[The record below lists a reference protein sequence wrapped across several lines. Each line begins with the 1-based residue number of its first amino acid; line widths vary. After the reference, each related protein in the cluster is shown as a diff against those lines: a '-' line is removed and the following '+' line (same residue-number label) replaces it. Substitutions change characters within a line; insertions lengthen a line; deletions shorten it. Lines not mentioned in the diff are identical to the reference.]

1 MSKSLSVIVPCFNEE
16 EVINETYKRLKSVLA
31 DLEYQTEIIFINDGS
46 TDNTEHLLSEFIKTD
61 NTIKIISFSRNFG
74 HQKAVTAGLNNCKS
88 DMAVII
94 DADLQDPPEVIPDM
108 IKTMMEANAQV
119 VYCVRKSRKGEG
131 IFKKLSAKVF
141 YRLLNF
147 FSEVRLPV
155 DTGDFRLIDKSII
168 REFNHMHEKGKYIRG
183 LVSWIGF
190 KQVPFYYEREARFA
204 GETKYP
210 FSKMLKLA
218 TTSLLYF
225 STKPLKLASAL
236 GFFSV
241 VFSLVLGVWSVLGK
255 LMGYT
260 HANSGWTSLFVLI
273 IFFGGVQL
281 VTIGIVGAYIGN
293 LFDEIKNRPEY
304 IIDKKVNFIDKNVSF
319 ETNEDGKTN

>member
-1 MSKSLSVIVPCFNEE
+1 MNKSLSVIVPCFNEE
-16 EVINETYKRLKSVLA
+16 EVILETFKRIKSVLLKL
-31 DLEYQTEIIFINDGS
+31 DIQSEIIFINDGS
-46 TDNTEHLLSEFIKTD
+46 TDQTEQILSELSKTD
-61 NTIKIISFSRNFG
+61 IHIKIISFSRNFG
-74 HQKAVTAGLNNCKS
+74 HQRAVTAGLNNCNS

-94 DADLQDPPEVIPDM
+94 DADLQDPPELIPEM
-108 IKTMMEANAQV
+108 IKTLESSKAQV

-131 IFKKLSAKVF
+131 IFKKTTAKAF

-147 FSEVRLPV
+147 FSEVKLPV
-155 DTGDFRLIDKSII
+155 DTGDFRLVDKSII
-168 REFNHMHEKGKYIRG
+168 REFNQMHEKGKYIRG

-210 FSKMLKLA
+210 FSKMIKFA

-225 STKPLKLASAL
+225 STKPLKLATAL
-236 GFFSV
+236 GFISV
-241 VFSLVLGVWSVLGK
+241 VISLILAVWSVLGK
-255 LMGYT
+255 IMGFT

-281 VTIGIVGAYIGN
+281 LTIGIVGSYIGN

-304 IIDKKVNFIDKNVSF
+304 IIDKKINF
-319 ETNEDGKTN
+319 ETKKDDKSE

>member
-1 MSKSLSVIVPCFNEE
+1 MNKSLSIIVPCFNEE
-16 EVINETYKRLKSVLA
+16 EVIIETYKRIKSVLLN
-31 DLEYQTEIIFINDGS
+31 LEFNSDIIFINDGS
-46 TDNTEHLLSEFIKTD
+46 TDDTERLLSELSKTD
-61 NTIKIISFSRNFG
+61 TQIKVISFSRNFG
-74 HQKAVTAGLNNCKS
+74 HQKAVTAGLNHCSS
-88 DMAVII
+88 DLAVII
-94 DADLQDPPEVIPDM
+94 DADLQDPPELIPEM
-108 IKTMMEANAQV
+108 IKTMDNSNAQV

-131 IFKKLSAKVF
+131 LFKKISAKAF

-147 FSEVRLPV
+147 LSEVKLPV

-168 REFNHMHEKGKYIRG
+168 REFNQMHEKGKYIRG

-210 FSKMLKLA
+210 FSKMIKLA

-225 STKPLKLASAL
+225 STKPLKLATAF
-236 GFFSV
+236 GFASV
-241 VFSLVLGVWSVLGK
+241 AISLILAVWSVLGK
-255 LMGYT
+255 IMGYT

-281 VTIGIVGAYIGN
+281 LTIGIVGSYIGN

-304 IIDKKVNFIDKNVSF
+304 IIDKKENF
-319 ETNEDGKTN
+319 ETKENERPV

>member
-1 MSKSLSVIVPCFNEE
+1 MNKSLSVIVPCFNEE
-16 EVINETYKRLKSVLA
+16 EVIFETFKRIKSVL
-31 DLEYQTEIIFINDGS
+31 LTLNIQSEIIFINDGS
-46 TDNTEHLLSEFIKTD
+46 TDQTEQILSELSKTD
-61 NTIKIISFSRNFG
+61 IKLKVISFSRNFG
-74 HQKAVTAGLNNCKS
+74 HQKAVTAGLNHCNS

-94 DADLQDPPEVIPDM
+94 DADLQDPPELIPEM
-108 IKTMMEANAQV
+108 IKTLESSNAQV

-131 IFKKLSAKVF
+131 IFKKISAKAF

-155 DTGDFRLIDKSII
+155 DTGDFRLVDKNII
-168 REFNHMHEKGKYIRG
+168 REFNQMHEKGKYIRG

-210 FSKMLKLA
+210 FSKMIKLA

-225 STKPLKLASAL
+225 STKPLKLATAL
-236 GFFSV
+236 GFISV
-241 VFSLVLGVWSVLGK
+241 AISLILAVWSILGK
-255 LMGYT
+255 IMGYT

-281 VTIGIVGAYIGN
+281 LTIGIVGSYIGN

-304 IIDKKVNFIDKNVSF
+304 IIDKKVNFESKKDSKS
-319 ETNEDGKTN
+319 E

>member
-1 MSKSLSVIVPCFNEE
+1 MNKSLSVIVPCYNEE
-16 EVINETYKRLKSVLA
+16 EVISETYKRIKTVLKTL
-31 DLEYQTEIIFINDGS
+31 DFPTEIIFVNDGS
-46 TDNTEHLLSEFIKTD
+46 SDRTAQLLSSFLETDNTL
-61 NTIKIISFSRNFG
+61 KIITFSRNFG
-74 HQKAVTAGLNNCKS
+74 HQKAVTAGINNCNS

-94 DADLQDPPEVIPDM
+94 DADLQDSPELIPGM
-108 IKTMMEANAQV
+108 IKTMQESNAQV
-119 VYCVRKSRKGEG
+119 VYCVRKARKGEG
-131 IFKKLSAKVF
+131 FFKKISAKFF

-168 REFNHMHEKGKYIRG
+168 REFNQLHEKGKYIRG
-183 LVSWIGF
+183 LVAWVGF
-190 KQVPFYYEREARFA
+190 KQVPFYYERDARFA

-218 TTSLLYF
+218 TTSMLYF
-225 STKPLKLASAL
+225 STKPLRIATTL

-241 VFSLVLGVWSVLGK
+241 LIALGLAIWSVFGK
-255 LMGYT
+255 IFGYT
-260 HANSGWTSLFVLI
+260 HADTGWTSLFVLI

-281 VTIGIVGAYIGN
+281 LTIGIVGAYVGN

-304 IIDKKVNFIDKNVSF
+304 IIEKKQNFENQ
-319 ETNEDGKTN
+319 NA

>member
-1 MSKSLSVIVPCFNEE
+1 MNKSLSVIVPCFNEE
-16 EVINETYKRLKSVLA
+16 EVINETYKRIKSVLSK
-31 DLEYQTEIIFINDGS
+31 LELSSEIIFINDGS
-46 TDNTEHLLSEFIKTD
+46 VDQTEKILTGLSKNDNS
-61 NTIKIISFSRNFG
+61 IKIISFSRNFG
-74 HQKAVTAGLNNCKS
+74 HQKAVTAGLNHCKS

-94 DADLQDPPEVIPDM
+94 DADLQDPPEVIPEM
-108 IKTMMEANAQV
+108 IRTMVDSNAQV

-131 IFKKLSAKVF
+131 FFKKLSAKIF

-155 DTGDFRLIDKSII
+155 DTGDFRLVDRSII
-168 REFNHMHEKGKYIRG
+168 REFNQMHEKGKYIRG

-225 STKPLKLASAL
+225 STKPLKLATAL

-241 VFSLVLGVWSVLGK
+241 AFSLILGVWSILGK

-281 VTIGIVGAYIGN
+281 LTIGIVGSYIGN

-304 IIDKKVNFIDKNVSF
+304 IIGTKVNFESKEDDKP
-319 ETNEDGKTN
+319 E

>member
-1 MSKSLSVIVPCFNEE
+1 MNKSLSVIVPCFNEE
-16 EVINETYKRLKSVLA
+16 EVINETYKRIKSVLSK
-31 DLEYQTEIIFINDGS
+31 LELSSEIIFINDGS
-46 TDNTEHLLSEFIKTD
+46 VDQTEKILTGLSKNDNS
-61 NTIKIISFSRNFG
+61 IKIISFSRNFG
-74 HQKAVTAGLNNCKS
+74 HQKAVTAGLNHCKS

-94 DADLQDPPEVIPDM
+94 DADLQDPPEVIPEM
-108 IKTMMEANAQV
+108 IRTMVDSNAQV

-131 IFKKLSAKVF
+131 FFKKLSAKIF

-155 DTGDFRLIDKSII
+155 DTGDFRLVDRSII
-168 REFNHMHEKGKYIRG
+168 REFNQMHEKGKYIRG

-241 VFSLVLGVWSVLGK
+241 AFSLILGVWSILGK

-281 VTIGIVGAYIGN
+281 LTIGIVGSYIGN

-304 IIDKKVNFIDKNVSF
+304 IIGTKVNFESKEDDKL
-319 ETNEDGKTN
+319 E

>member
-1 MSKSLSVIVPCFNEE
+1 MNKSLSIIVPCFNEE
-16 EVINETYKRLKSVLA
+16 EVIIETYKRIKSVLLN
-31 DLEYQTEIIFINDGS
+31 LEFNSDIIFINDGS
-46 TDNTEHLLSEFIKTD
+46 TDDTERLLSELSKTD
-61 NTIKIISFSRNFG
+61 TQIKVISFSRNFG
-74 HQKAVTAGLNNCKS
+74 HQKAVTAGLNHCSS
-88 DMAVII
+88 DLAVII
-94 DADLQDPPEVIPDM
+94 DADLQDPPELIPEM
-108 IKTMMEANAQV
+108 IKTMDNSNAQV

-131 IFKKLSAKVF
+131 LFKKLSAKAF

-147 FSEVRLPV
+147 LSEVKLPV

-168 REFNHMHEKGKYIRG
+168 REFNQMHEKGKYIRG

-210 FSKMLKLA
+210 FSKMIKLA

-225 STKPLKLASAL
+225 STKPLKLATAF
-236 GFFSV
+236 GFASV
-241 VFSLVLGVWSVLGK
+241 AISLILAVWSVLGK
-255 LMGYT
+255 IMGYT

-281 VTIGIVGAYIGN
+281 LTIGIVGSYIGN

-304 IIDKKVNFIDKNVSF
+304 IIDKKENF
-319 ETNEDGKTN
+319 ETKENERSV